1 MLNRR
6 KLSEVVTMN
15 ATIGKFNQENTDLF
29 MISKKLDEGAY
40 RKAFSLEKFYGIP
53 QMLKK

>member
-1 MLNRR
+1 
-6 KLSEVVTMN
+6 MN